1 MISISPQNPRLNVG
15 YNQPALKHRHRVLP
29 PLVVV
34 VVVVVVV
41 VAVVVAVVVVF
52 SSGGG
57 VKAALNCKQLSE
69 SDESTSF
76 SGCLLFRLI
85 SGLG

>member
-34 VVVVVVV
+34 VVVVV
-41 VAVVVAVVVVF
+41 VVVAVVVVF

>member
-41 VAVVVAVVVVF
+41 VAVVVVF

-57 VKAALNCKQLSE
+57 VKVALNCKQLSE

>member
-1 MISISPQNPRLNVG
+1 MISIPPQNPRLNVG

-34 VVVVVVV
+34 VVVVV
-41 VAVVVAVVVVF
+41 VVVAVVVVF